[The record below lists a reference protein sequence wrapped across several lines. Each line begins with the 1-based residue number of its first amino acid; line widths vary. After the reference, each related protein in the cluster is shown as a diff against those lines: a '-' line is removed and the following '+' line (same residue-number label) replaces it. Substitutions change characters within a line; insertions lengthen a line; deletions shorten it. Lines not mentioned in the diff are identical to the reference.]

1 MGNKVTIHTTV
12 EQVNGVIK
20 VTACGNWEE
29 GVAGEAYHSQSVRE
43 LDVIAATT
51 QAGVT
56 RDELIE
62 ATKRDALRELVT
74 MLNVHGVL

>member
-1 MGNKVTIHTTV
+1 MSNKVEVHTTV

-20 VTACGNWEE
+20 VTACGNW
-29 GVAGEAYHSQSVRE
+29 VNDGEVYHSQSVRE
-43 LDVIAATT
+43 LDIVAAST
-51 QAGVT
+51 QSGVSS
-56 RDELIE
+56 EEFIE